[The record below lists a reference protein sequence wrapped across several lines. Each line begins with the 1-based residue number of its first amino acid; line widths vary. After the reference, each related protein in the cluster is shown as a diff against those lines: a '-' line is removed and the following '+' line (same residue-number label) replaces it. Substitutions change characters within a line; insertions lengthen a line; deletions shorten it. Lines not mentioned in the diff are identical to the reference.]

1 MAEEAAGQAR
11 ATLRRLRAG
20 TERMAETGQQVEGM
34 QRELA
39 EMQPLLAAAK
49 AKVRRVGGGGTTR
62 WPRGALGRDMGN
74 VKVLDLLKGDSA
86 GLNFR

>member
-49 AKVRRVGGGGTTR
+49 AKVRRVGGGAQPVGR
-62 WPRGALGRDMGN
+62 AAHWGAIWEM
-74 VKVLDLLKGDSA
+74 
-86 GLNFR
+86 